1 MAYNTASDTDNLST
15 AEQRPRPFTSAARR
29 EPANENG
36 SYAVRLIGSRE
47 ALGDLWAAYPG
58 QAAICNSYIE
68 FADIV
73 ARWPGSAHDSTIFNN
88 CARRAILESG
98 DGVLLVDGGYASTH
112 YMMASLEN
120 SRSPA
125 QNLFNKSQIRSRNVV
140 ECLFGIRK
148 KQFPVL
154 ALGIRLKLKN
164 IFPVIVAT
172 AVVHNLLL
180 QQGEQDP
187 PDDPDLVL
195 PALWPQLLMEGQIAV
210 QSDRRRKEMMLLGL
224 CYEVPCQH
232 LLRLVSRFFPETP
245 PRGEFQIEQQQQHK
259 HHPPPPLLVAVA
271 PSHIHVS

>member
-1 MAYNTASDTDNLST
+1 MAYNTARHLRALSGN
-15 AEQRPRPFTSAARR
+15 FTEDSFQTQLFFAVDILARC
-29 EPANENG
+29 
-36 SYAVRLIGSRE
+36 
-47 ALGDLWAAYPG
+47 ALMHRIPPPVHVLLG
-58 QAAICNSYIE
+58 QDASN
-68 FADIV
+68 IV